1 MRKLNLL
8 MLNAKFLTLLRSF
21 VLLGLCPFSQQNCRS
36 GRPARARN
44 SSICQRPNRK
54 PVQVHRKAKEAGK
67 ERERQGRMPSHNMR
81 SQISQTT
88 KQLVQ
93 RLHLVQ
99 QILRK
104 SSDTAKLAGL
114 LTKDFPEQLLK
125 IQVST
130 NMSARLPCLQIA
142 LLRFA
147 ASTNLGTRRIVV
159 VHSFVALARI
169 ARTSM

>member
-1 MRKLNLL
+1 MKRPNLL

-21 VLLGLCPFSQQNCRS
+21 VLLGSCPFSQQNCRS
-36 GRPARARN
+36 GRPARSRN

-67 ERERQGRMPSHNMR
+67 ERERQGKTPSHNMQ
-81 SQISQTT
+81 SQSSQTT

-99 QILRK
+99 QVLRK
-104 SSDTAKLAGL
+104 NSDTAKLVGL
-114 LTKDFPEQLLK
+114 LMNDFPEQLLK

-130 NMSARLPCLQIA
+130 KMSARLPCLQIA
-142 LLRFA
+142 L
-147 ASTNLGTRRIVV
+147 
-159 VHSFVALARI
+159 
-169 ARTSM
+169 